1 MSELKLKHVDN
12 SADEVQ
18 LISKAVYDQNKQ
30 ILKNIVKETVELER
44 MHISETVERD
54 ELNEDDDYQK
64 YSDEAGRIF
73 DEIKSKV
80 DKDTLKLI
88 SKLVDAKNYTTI
100 CYGDYFFR
108 KGVQAGLTSLKYL
121 EKAKTEIMML

>member
-12 SADEVQ
+12 SAYEVQ
-18 LISKAVYDQNKQ
+18 LVLKTVYNQNKQ
-30 ILKNIVKETVELER
+30 ILKNIVKETIELER
-44 MHISETVERD
+44 IHISETVECD
-54 ELNEDDDYQK
+54 ELNEDEDYQK
-64 YSDEAGRIF
+64 YSDEADRIF
-73 DEIKSKV
+73 DNLRSKV

-88 SKLVDAKNYTTI
+88 SKLVDAKDCTTT